1 MAPAATQ
8 RQIILASA
16 SEIRARMLQN
26 AGLALTIIPGRVDEE
41 TVRQSHLAD
50 GGTARDLADLLAELK
65 ALKVSDRNPGA
76 LVIGADQVLECDG
89 RSFAKPASPDEARDQ
104 LAFLSGRTHR
114 LLSAAVV
121 AENGQPLWRHVGQ
134 VRMTMHEL
142 SAAEIAAYVDR
153 TWDSIRHSVGCY
165 KIEEEG
171 VRLFARIEGD
181 FFHILGLPLIE
192 LLTWLRIRG
201 DIAP

>member
-1 MAPAATQ
+1 MSLAQ
-8 RQIILASA
+8 NRRIILASA
-16 SEIRARMLQN
+16 SEIRATMLRN
-26 AGLALTIIPGRVDEE
+26 AGLNFNVRPGRVDEE
-41 TVRQSHLAD
+41 AIRHSLEAE
-50 GGTARDLADLLAELK
+50 GASARDLADTLAEMK
-65 ALKVSDRNPGA
+65 ARKVSERDMDA

-89 RSFAKPASPDEARDQ
+89 RVFAKPDTQDDAREH
-104 LAFLSGRTHR
+104 LKFLRGKTHR

-121 AENGQPLWRHVGQ
+121 CEGGRPIWRQVGT
-134 VRMTMHEL
+134 VRLTMHEV
-142 SAAEIAAYVDR
+142 SDAMVADYVSR
-153 TWDSIRHSVGCY
+153 NWESIRHAVGCY

-201 DIAP
+201 DIPA